1 MLRCACYTRFSTDK
15 QTPISNED
23 QLRKCSEYAAAKQWV
38 LLENHH
44 YADEAVSGSGSDRDG
59 LNCLLGAAQS
69 LPRPFDVVLMDDTSR
84 LSRNIGSAAR
94 IREQLEFVG
103 VRIIAVSQGIDSQDE
118 QASVLFNVHALVDD
132 LYIKELGRRPTV
144 VWKVYPC
151 ADFIPAEIAMA
162 IAV

>member
-103 VRIIAVSQGIDSQDE
+103 VRIIAVFRR
-118 QASVLFNVHALVDD
+118 ASTAT
-132 LYIKELGRRPTV
+132 RR
-144 VWKVYPC
+144 
-151 ADFIPAEIAMA
+151 
-162 IAV
+162 